1 MNLFG
6 MIKEEGAGELGPYVS
21 FRTFPLAF
29 LTLFRCAGFDS
40 SLRKR

>member
-6 MIKEEGAGELGPYVS
+6 MIREDNAGELGPYVS

-29 LTLFRCAGFDS
+29 LTLFR
-40 SLRKR
+40 